1 MHNFKELK
9 IWQKSRELTKEIYVI
24 TQNFPKEEK
33 YDLVSQIRRSAI
45 SIPSNIAEG
54 SGRESKKEFVRFLNI
69 AISSAF
75 ELETQIIISN
85 DLGYILDQVYELL
98 IKEINEIQKMI
109 FGLRK
114 TIIEKN

>member
-9 IWQKSRELTKEIYVI
+9 IWQKSRQLTKEIYLV

-33 YDLVSQIRRSAI
+33 YDLVSQIRRSSV

-54 SGRESKKEFVRFLNI
+54 SGRESKKEFIRFLNI
-69 AISSAF
+69 SISSAF
-75 ELETQIIISN
+75 ELETQIIISS
-85 DLGYILDQVYELL
+85 DLGYIKEQKYIIL
-98 IKEINEIQKMI
+98 IEEINEIQKMI

-114 TIIEKN
+114 SIEKKS